1 MVARIPAAAAYAAT
15 DEPPLPLLSS
25 SIAVTPCVASA
36 DIITV
41 VPRSLKLAVGL
52 NHSGLTDSGTP
63 STSRSSSGVR
73 PSPRVIRRPSGCGR
87 AAA

>member
-1 MVARIPAAAAYAAT
+1 
-15 DEPPLPLLSS
+15 LPLLSS
-25 SIAVTPCVASA
+25 SIAVTPCAAST

-63 STSRSSSGVR
+63 STSNGSSGVQ
-73 PSPRVIRRPSGCGR
+73 PSPRVTGR
-87 AAA
+87 STGRGNAAA